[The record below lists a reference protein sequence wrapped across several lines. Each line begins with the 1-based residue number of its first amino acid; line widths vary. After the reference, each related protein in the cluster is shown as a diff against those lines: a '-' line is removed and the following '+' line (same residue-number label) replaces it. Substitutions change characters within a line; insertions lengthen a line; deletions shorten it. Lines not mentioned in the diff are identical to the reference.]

1 MSKPKPIHIQLT
13 LPASASDVFH
23 ALTDNGALTTWFAEH
38 ASVSL
43 DQMRFDFWGRST
55 PETPSREE
63 GRHAIQLVE
72 PNRRLCFTWPLRG
85 ADTTVDFRLVEREGN
100 TILGLWHRDV
110 PGIPREQPG
119 CYALDDLW
127 YLWLENL
134 RRFVAGRPV
143 ARADF
148 AADKLGDLSLSVEID
163 GSREAVWGALTKPD
177 QLNRYFTSNATE
189 EAKVGG
195 VWVDWG
201 EGEGALQ
208 ILEMVPGKTFS
219 VGWEIEGAAT
229 VVTWTLEE
237 SAGKTRLT
245 LAHSG
250 FAKDRHSDA
259 EWGGWLNYL
268 GLIRSLVEF
277 GLDWIPPVKEL
288 TKSIALYYAAVI
300 WAQQENLLGE
310 ADDEWEQ

>member
-1 MSKPKPIHIQLT
+1 MSKPIHIQLT
-13 LPASASDVFH
+13 LPAPAPDVFR
-23 ALTDNGALTTWFAEH
+23 ALTDDEALTTWFAEH

-43 DQMRFDFWGRST
+43 DDNRFDFWGRCT
-55 PETPSREE
+55 PETPSREK
-63 GRHAIQLVE
+63 GRHHIQMVE
-72 PNRRLCFTWPLRG
+72 LNRRLRFTWPLRG
-85 ADTTVDFRLVEREGN
+85 VDTTVDVRLTERNGQ
-100 TILGLWHRDV
+100 TILGLWHHDV
-110 PGIPREQPG
+110 PGIPRPQAG

-134 RRFVAGRPV
+134 RRYVAGRPV

-148 AADKLGDLSLSVEID
+148 AVDKRGDLSLSVEID
-163 GSREAVWGALTKPD
+163 GPREAVWDALTKPE

-189 EAKVGG
+189 EATVGG

-201 EGEGALQ
+201 GGEGALR
-208 ILEMVPGKTFS
+208 ILELAPGKTFS
-219 VGWEIEGAAT
+219 LGWEIDGSPT
-229 VVTWTLEE
+229 VVTWTLED

-250 FAKDRHSDA
+250 FADDRHSDA

-268 GLIRSLVEF
+268 GLIRSMVEF
-277 GLDWIPPVKEL
+277 GLEWLPPVKEL
-288 TKSIALYYAAVI
+288 TKNIALYYAAVI

-310 ADDEWEQ
+310 ADEEWEQ